1 VAGGCEIS
9 GVANGAAV
17 ELTNG
22 LGVTTGGE

>member
-1 VAGGCEIS
+1 MAEGCEMS

-17 ELTNG
+17 ELTHG